1 MKTKIEFEGDGGGGW
16 ERLTGRLS
24 TLRAVG
30 GLPAIR
36 LEFTKYPDKLLD
48 KISEVALCASVT
60 TELPSNVQCELIE
73 LAALIGDV
81 QHKRSQ
87 DKENED
93 G

>member
-1 MKTKIEFEGDGGGGW
+1 MKTKIEFEGGDGGGW

-48 KISEVALCASVT
+48 KISEVALYASVS
-60 TELPSNVQCELIE
+60 TEMPSGIQCELIE
-73 LAALIGDV
+73 LAALVSDV
-81 QHKRSQ
+81 KHKREQ